1 MILTIDKFHNCLK
14 ANKLKW
20 VFPVRKRPKRSN
32 PQELSKYKKIMSKK
46 LIRFDWAVKK
56 LLRNKANFVVLEG
69 FLSELL
75 FEDIKIQKILES
87 EGNQES
93 TEDKFNRVDILTQ
106 NSKKELVIVE
116 IQNTYEIDYFHR
128 MVYGAAKALTENLNL
143 GQPYS
148 EIKKVIS
155 INIVYFDLGQGKD
168 YVYRGTTNFQGLHEK
183 DLLQLSAKQ
192 KDILTKQNV
201 SDIFPEYYIIKVN
214 QFNDVAKDTLDEWI
228 YFFKNSEVKD
238 EFKAKGLAEAKEV
251 LDIMR
256 LDKEQQYGYNRYL
269 DYLHV
274 KASEAFSLKIEA
286 EEKVRKDEK
295 HKISVEIAVKL
306 LQSQLSDE
314 DIASYTDLT
323 VGQIE
328 HLRNEKE

>member
-1 MILTIDKFHNCLK
+1 
-14 ANKLKW
+14 
-20 VFPVRKRPKRSN
+20 
-32 PQELSKYKKIMSKK
+32 MSKK

-87 EGNQES
+87 ESNQE
-93 TEDKFNRVDILTQ
+93 TDEDKYNRIDILTQ
-106 NSKKELVIVE
+106 NSKNELVIVE

-128 MVYGAAKALTENLNL
+128 MAYGASKALTENLSL
-143 GQPYS
+143 GQPYA

-168 YVYRGTTNFQGLHEK
+168 YVYKGVTSFQGLHEK
-183 DLLQLSAKQ
+183 DLLQLSSKQ
-192 KDILTKQNV
+192 KETFTKQNV

-214 QFNDVAKDTLDEWI
+214 QFDDVAKDTLDEWV
-228 YFFKNSEVKD
+228 YFLKNSEVKD
-238 EFKAKGLAEAKEV
+238 EFRAKGLSEAKEV

-256 LDKEQQYGYNRYL
+256 LDKEQQYGYSRYL

-274 KASEAFSLKIEA
+274 KASEALSLKVEA
-286 EEKVRKDEK
+286 EDKVRKDEK
-295 HKISVEIAVKL
+295 SMIAKNLISL
-306 LQSQLSDE
+306 GSDNNFIE
-314 DIASYTDLT
+314 KATGLT
-323 VGQIE
+323 VEQIE
-328 HLRNEKE
+328 QLRNLKE